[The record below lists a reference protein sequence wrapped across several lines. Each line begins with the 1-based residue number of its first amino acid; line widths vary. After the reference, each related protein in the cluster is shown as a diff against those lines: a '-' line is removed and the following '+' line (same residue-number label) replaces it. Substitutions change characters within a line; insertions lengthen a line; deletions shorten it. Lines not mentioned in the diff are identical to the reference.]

1 MTTSPPPRPGRN
13 HGFHGPPN
21 LEGAIPKSRPRPGGV
36 LQRPGKVLRRPGG
49 ERPMSR
55 YQSLEQRNRF
65 QKLAAD
71 LGIDL
76 TTLERRI
83 PNPAAFERDVLRGN
97 LKPLVQLL
105 PTPTRPPT
113 PRRRHRRKAGNP
125 ART

>member
-1 MTTSPPPRPGRN
+1 
-13 HGFHGPPN
+13 
-21 LEGAIPKSRPRPGGV
+21 
-36 LQRPGKVLRRPGG
+36 
-49 ERPMSR
+49 MSR
-55 YQSLEQRNRF
+55 YQSTEQRNRF

-76 TTLERRI
+76 ETLESRI